1 MLVFLGLA
9 TSVLHAQLW
18 EEVVLAEGHQGL
30 IRQVVVGDFDL
41 DGDLDLVR
49 VTPEGLYLHVAAPA
63 GDLGDAMTL
72 KAVEHWRVVVGDLDL
87 DGDLDLV
94 TLEGDRSIHWHAGD
108 GMGGFVEM
116 AEILAA
122 STQNVLFG
130 LGDLDQDGDLDL
142 VISTAAE
149 GLAWLAGD
157 GSGAFSAAVGLVP
170 PPFYPSGLSIVD
182 VDLDGLLDLVWH
194 RELAGAKVQQAM
206 FGLGGGAF
214 SPELTLTSDGYTQN
228 RFRVADLT
236 GDSLPDLLTFGNQNQ
251 EVVLLSRNL
260 GGGMF
265 EPRDTLIVVAD
276 DVRALAIADADG
288 DEDLDLIIGRY
299 PVLEWHVNDGMGGF
313 SSTIQVDSL
322 VWSSILLAPD
332 LNGDGSPDI
341 ISVRYGDCHTYKADG
356 QGDWGRADLVGSY
369 VNDPVVVSVADVIVD
384 GIPDVLFAG
393 YIERTLGLVPMGPFA
408 QVLDQEIPVQIDV
421 GAIRMMVADVN
432 GDGLEDMLQSLEYTP
447 IVAYVSDGTGGFERL
462 VDLDLGPGDAGNF
475 DLGDLDGDGDLD
487 VAGTSPVTG
496 WVNWMAND
504 GQGNFNVQT
513 TLDNFPDPNLVR
525 VGDLN
530 GDGIPD
536 IFFGVGQGLC
546 AFYPGLGGGQFG
558 PYLPF
563 GMGVPGI
570 STAVLADLDVDGDLD
585 VVCGAPGSG
594 RIDWFPND
602 GGGQFPQRITLEQ
615 GLSQL
620 VEVRVADMDGDGLPD
635 VVRSGGAALAWSK
648 ALGGGLFQP
657 SETIGQLFDAQNMDI
672 RDIDLDGDLDVV
684 VADNGADRIVLYK
697 NRLDEVGM
705 AEHDRM
711 QARVWP
717 DPVVG
722 GVLHWSGFPD
732 QVVRIV
738 VHDGLGREVL
748 GASSRLGQ
756 VSVEGLSSGTY
767 VVRGVDATGTTR
779 AAVSFIVP

>member
-1 MLVFLGLA
+1 
-9 TSVLHAQLW
+9 
-18 EEVVLAEGHQGL
+18 
-30 IRQVVVGDFDL
+30 
-41 DGDLDLVR
+41 
-49 VTPEGLYLHVAAPA
+49 
-63 GDLGDAMTL
+63 
-72 KAVEHWRVVVGDLDL
+72 
-87 DGDLDLV
+87 
-94 TLEGDRSIHWHAGD
+94 
-108 GMGGFVEM
+108 
-116 AEILAA
+116 
-122 STQNVLFG
+122 
-130 LGDLDQDGDLDL
+130 
-142 VISTAAE
+142 
-149 GLAWLAGD
+149 
-157 GSGAFSAAVGLVP
+157 
-170 PPFYPSGLSIVD
+170 
-182 VDLDGLLDLVWH
+182 
-194 RELAGAKVQQAM
+194 
-206 FGLGGGAF
+206 
-214 SPELTLTSDGYTQN
+214 
-228 RFRVADLT
+228 
-236 GDSLPDLLTFGNQNQ
+236 
-251 EVVLLSRNL
+251 
-260 GGGMF
+260 
-265 EPRDTLIVVAD
+265 
-276 DVRALAIADADG
+276 
-288 DEDLDLIIGRY
+288 
-299 PVLEWHVNDGMGGF
+299 
-313 SSTIQVDSL
+313 
-322 VWSSILLAPD
+322 
-332 LNGDGSPDI
+332 
-341 ISVRYGDCHTYKADG
+341 
-356 QGDWGRADLVGSY
+356 
-369 VNDPVVVSVADVIVD
+369 
-384 GIPDVLFAG
+384 
-393 YIERTLGLVPMGPFA
+393 
-408 QVLDQEIPVQIDV
+408 
-421 GAIRMMVADVN
+421 
-432 GDGLEDMLQSLEYTP
+432 
-447 IVAYVSDGTGGFERL
+447 
-462 VDLDLGPGDAGNF
+462 
-475 DLGDLDGDGDLD
+475 
-487 VAGTSPVTG
+487 
-496 WVNWMAND
+496 MAND

-767 VVRGVDATGTTR
+767 LVRGVDATGTTR